1 MLQRLSLG
9 MLLLCAFSGGGLR
22 VAGLATV
29 QAVLHQPAG
38 AGDRSEQPEQNHHLR
53 GTELRPVLRP
63 GGQRPADLRSA
74 VGSTENNGGGRSQ
87 RPFAR
92 RLWGESDDKQWKVLD
107 ANSASDA
114 DLWIAYNLL
123 EAGRLWKSR
132 RYQTSGRCCCNA
144 SAARK
149 WPTFPAGPDA
159 VAGQSRVRGGR
170 SLAAEPQLPA
180 AAAAGAFCGAE
191 RPVARDAPVNQRLW
205 LDTAP
210 HGFSPDWVVW
220 RVGAGW
226 QPDTVKPNVGSYDA
240 IRVYLWAGML
250 ADDDEH
256 KAALLE
262 RFQPM
267 AQLTAKQGVP
277 PEKPIPPAAKPP
289 APARSAFP
297 PRCCRCWRRRPRH

>member
-1 MLQRLSLG
+1 MADIPGLG
-9 MLLLCAFSGGGLR
+9 LMLLPGKVGF
-22 VAGLATV
+22 VAE
-29 QAVLHQPAG
+29 
-38 AGDRSEQPEQNHHLR
+38 DRW
-53 GTELRPVLRP
+53 
-63 GGQRPADLRSA
+63 
-74 VGSTENNGGGRSQ
+74 
-87 RPFAR
+87 
-92 RLWGESDDKQWKVLD
+92 RLNPSYL
-107 ANSASDA
+107 
-114 DLWIAYNLL
+114 
-123 EAGRLWKSR
+123 
-132 RYQTSGRCCCNA
+132 
-144 SAARK
+144 
-149 WPTFPAGPDA
+149 P
-159 VAGQSRVRGGR
+159 
-170 SLAAEPQLPA
+170 PQLLARFA
-180 AAAAGAFCGAE
+180 ALNGPWRAMRE
-191 RPVARDAPVNQRLW
+191 VNQRLW

-289 APARSAFP
+289 ATARSVSP
-297 PRCCRCWRRRPRH
+297 LLCCRCWRRRLKRWRCSGSASASIRRVTTPISALR

>member
-1 MLQRLSLG
+1 M
-9 MLLLCAFSGGGLR
+9 
-22 VAGLATV
+22 
-29 QAVLHQPAG
+29 
-38 AGDRSEQPEQNHHLR
+38 
-53 GTELRPVLRP
+53 
-63 GGQRPADLRSA
+63 
-74 VGSTENNGGGRSQ
+74 
-87 RPFAR
+87 
-92 RLWGESDDKQWKVLD
+92 LD

-132 RYQTSGRCCCNA
+132 RYQTLGTLLLQRIGREE
-144 SAARK
+144 
-149 WPTFPAGPDA
+149 
-159 VAGQSRVRGGR
+159 VADIPGLGLMLLPGKVGFV
-170 SLAAEPQLPA
+170 AEDRWRLNPSYLPPQLLARFA
-180 AAAAGAFCGAE
+180 ALNGPWRAM
-191 RPVARDAPVNQRLW
+191 RQVNQRLW

-277 PEKPIPPAAKPP
+277 PENRYRQRQNHRHRPGRLFRLDAAD
-289 APARSAFP
+289 AGDAGRGTDDTAATHQRTSAG
-297 PRCCRCWRRRPRH
+297 